1 MIDYIKFWFAKE
13 LIDLLFIGIMVG
25 VVFAWILVSDW
36 VGKGRK

>member
-25 VVFAWILVSDW
+25 VVFVWIVVSDL